1 MRVPSSI
8 RKDDNMPNKMAT
20 PIDDILIDP
29 SERNQSLIESS
40 ESIRISL
47 ECSLRLL
54 EETAERI
61 RNLMAELRGRG
72 DGPRTL

>member
-1 MRVPSSI
+1 
-8 RKDDNMPNKMAT
+8 MPNKMAT

-29 SERNQSLIESS
+29 SERIQSRIESI
-40 ESIRISL
+40 ESMRISL

>member
-1 MRVPSSI
+1 
-8 RKDDNMPNKMAT
+8 MPKKMAT

>member
-1 MRVPSSI
+1 
-8 RKDDNMPNKMAT
+8 MPNKMAT

-29 SERNQSLIESS
+29 SERIQSQIEAIESIG
-40 ESIRISL
+40 IRL

-61 RNLMAELRGRG
+61 RNYMAELRGGGG